1 MTGTFELFTD
11 DNQYF
16 RFRLTAPD
24 GTVIA
29 LSRPF
34 PDKAAA
40 VAGITAV
47 REYAGIGLIT
57 DLCPDIPST
66 NHRPTPGQQ
75 PGPPLHTPR
84 QPVQRARLR
93 PRPPSPG
100 RPQGRHTAHE
110 AAIPSGAMLLE
121 LGPGQLPRRMDRI
134 GCLAR

>member
-47 REYAGIGLIT
+47 REYAGMGLIT
-57 DLCPDIPST
+57 DLCPDIPLHQPSA
-66 NHRPTPGQQ
+66 NARPAARTTATHSSAARSAGA
-75 PGPPLHTPR
+75 PPPETTVTGAPSRPAHGTRGRDP
-84 QPVQRARLR
+84 QRRN
-93 PRPPSPG
+93 
-100 RPQGRHTAHE
+100 
-110 AAIPSGAMLLE
+110 AA
-121 LGPGQLPRRMDRI
+121 
-134 GCLAR
+134 